1 MKTLVLASGEGTRM
15 RPLTEYINK
24 NMVPID
30 GKPVLEHIVE
40 HLRNYGFVDIVMAV
54 GVFKKQ
60 VMNYFGDGKRWNVK
74 IEYSESDESQ
84 GTAGE
89 LARAKSYFDN
99 EEDFLVYYGDTLTA
113 TNLRN
118 FYQYHKQHRGI
129 MTLNGIMGLPIET
142 GIIECEERPVSPPP
156 SFPPVYGG
164 DEGGGGCPLRKVTA
178 YKEKISLEVITSIPV
193 FFCANEIL
201 KSKNIQKGKDFSY
214 DVIPEFVAK
223 GAVFL
228 YIEDDNYHYDVGTL
242 DRLRKVSETFK
253 LGRVGIEKTIK

>member
-24 NMVPID
+24 NMIPID

-89 LARAKSYFDN
+89 LARAKSYFEN

-142 GIIECEERPVSPPP
+142 GIIECEERPVSNP
-156 SFPPVYGG
+156 
-164 DEGGGGCPLRKVTA
+164 PLRKVTA

-193 FFCANEIL
+193 FFCANEIF
-201 KSKNIQKGKDFSY
+201 KSENIQKGKDFSY
-214 DVIPEFVAK
+214 NVIPEFVAK

>member
-24 NMVPID
+24 NMIPID

-40 HLRNYGFVDIVMAV
+40 HLRIYGFVDIVMAV

-89 LARAKSYFDN
+89 LAKAKSYFEN

-129 MTLNGIMGLPIET
+129 MTLNGIMGLPMET
-142 GIIECEERPVSPPP
+142 GIIECEENQVSTP
-156 SFPPVYGG
+156 
-164 DEGGGGCPLRKVTA
+164 PLRKVTA

>member
-15 RPLTEYINK
+15 RPLTEYMNK
-24 NMVPID
+24 NMIPID

-40 HLRNYGFVDIVMAV
+40 HLRNHGFVDIVMAV

-60 VMNYFGDGKRWNVK
+60 VMNYFGDGKRWKVK

-89 LARAKSYFDN
+89 LARAKPYFEN

-118 FYQYHKQHRGI
+118 FYRYHKQHRGM
-129 MTLNGIMGLPIET
+129 MTLNGIIGLPIET
-142 GIIECEERPVSPPP
+142 GIIECEESQISPPT
-156 SFPPVYGG
+156 SFQLHTGG
-164 DEGGGGCPLRKVTA
+164 WPLRKVTA

-193 FFCANEIL
+193 FFCANEIF
-201 KSKNIQKGKDFSY
+201 KSENIQKGKDFSY
-214 DVIPEFVAK
+214 NVIPEFVAK

-242 DRLRKVSETFK
+242 DRLKKVSETFK

>member
-24 NMVPID
+24 NMIPID

-54 GVFKKQ
+54 GVFKQQ
-60 VMNYFGDGKRWNVK
+60 VMNYFGDGKRWNVN
-74 IEYSESDESQ
+74 IEYSESAESQ
-84 GTAGE
+84 GTVGE
-89 LARAKSYFDN
+89 LARAKAYFEN

-113 TNLRN
+113 TNLRK

-129 MTLNGIMGLPIET
+129 ITLNGIMGLPIET
-142 GIIECEERPVSPPP
+142 GIIECEERPVSPP
-156 SFPPVYGG
+156 SFPPYTGG
-164 DEGGGGCPLRKVTA
+164 FPLRKVTA

-228 YIEDDNYHYDVGTL
+228 YIEDANYHYDVGTL